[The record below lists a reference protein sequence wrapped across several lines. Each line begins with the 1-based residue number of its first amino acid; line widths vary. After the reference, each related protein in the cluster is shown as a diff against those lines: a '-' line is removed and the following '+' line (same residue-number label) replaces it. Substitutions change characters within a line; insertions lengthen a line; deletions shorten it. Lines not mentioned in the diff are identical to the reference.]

1 MQKLIKKQIHWKIR
15 ICADAY
21 RGRCIFTTSRKSEI
35 TRRQG
40 KATRPMEKNIRDV
53 GHPSYEYIFGRRKVV
68 GCVDYW

>member
-1 MQKLIKKQIHWKIR
+1 MCRYLSQPL
-15 ICADAY
+15 Y
-21 RGRCIFTTSRKSEI
+21 VGIFTTSRKSEI

-40 KATRPMEKNIRDV
+40 KGTRLMEKTIHDV